1 MTWRSACA
9 VLIFV
14 AVTLVESCA
23 VRSKRPIGAAES
35 EQTAAA
41 QQLVAKSTN
50 SDNNGQLSAQP
61 TPKAEV
67 LEPKSSFES
76 SIRPVLATR
85 CAPCHEPGGKMYERL
100 PFDDSKT
107 VSSHADGIRGRLKGE
122 DREALERWLESL
134 PPSPNSE

>member
-1 MTWRSACA
+1 MPWRSACA

-14 AVTLVESCA
+14 AVTLIESCA
-23 VRSKRPIGAAES
+23 LRRPYQDL
-35 EQTAAA
+35 QT
-41 QQLVAKSTN
+41 
-50 SDNNGQLSAQP
+50 P
-61 TPKAEV
+61 TTLPAPKADARASPPV
-67 LEPKSSFES
+67 PSVSFPATVSFES

-134 PPSPNSE
+134 PASPGVE

>member
-1 MTWRSACA
+1 MPWRSACT

-14 AVTLVESCA
+14 ALALIESCA
-23 VRSKRPIGAAES
+23 LRSRHSKRPLDAAGS

-41 QQLVAKSTN
+41 QEPMARNAQVSSN
-50 SDNNGQLSAQP
+50 SKFEIRNS
-61 TPKAEV
+61 
-67 LEPKSSFES
+67 KSSFES

-100 PFDDSKT
+100 PFDDSTT

-134 PPSPNSE
+134 PASPGAE